1 MSDEPVESTPAP
13 TAGVDDNLLARAREA
28 AAGHPGLEDAL
39 RRLDALDEVDLEQ
52 HPAEF
57 DAIHRALR
65 AALADAGQEQAPD
78 GP

>member
-1 MSDEPVESTPAP
+1 MSDEPVESTSAA
-13 TAGVDDNLLARAREA
+13 TAGVDDDLLARAREA

-39 RRLDALDEVDLEQ
+39 RRLDALDQVDLEQ

>member
-1 MSDEPVESTPAP
+1 MSDEPVESTSAA
-13 TAGVDDNLLARAREA
+13 TAGVDDDLLARAREA

>member
-1 MSDEPVESTPAP
+1 MSDEQVEPTIAP
-13 TAGVDDNLLARAREA
+13 TTGAGDDLLARAREA

-39 RRLDALDEVDLEQ
+39 RRLDALDDVDLEQ

-78 GP
+78 GS

>member
-1 MSDEPVESTPAP
+1 MSEEPAESTSAA
-13 TAGVDDNLLARAREA
+13 TAGVDDDLLARAREA

>member
-1 MSDEPVESTPAP
+1 MSDEPVESTSAA
-13 TAGVDDNLLARAREA
+13 TAGVDDDLLARAREA
-28 AAGHPGLEDAL
+28 AAGHPGLEEAL
-39 RRLDALDEVDLEQ
+39 SRLDALDEVDLEQ

>member
-1 MSDEPVESTPAP
+1 MSDEQVEP
-13 TAGVDDNLLARAREA
+13 TTARPTGVDDDLLARAREA
-28 AAGHPGLEDAL
+28 ASGHPGLEDAL
-39 RRLDALDEVDLEQ
+39 RRLEALDEVDLEQ

-65 AALADAGQEQAPD
+65 AALADAGQDQAPD

>member
-1 MSDEPVESTPAP
+1 MSDEPVESTSAP
-13 TAGVDDNLLARAREA
+13 TGGVDDNLLARAREA

>member
-1 MSDEPVESTPAP
+1 MSDEQVEP
-13 TAGVDDNLLARAREA
+13 TTARSAGVDDDLLARAREA
-28 AAGHPGLEDAL
+28 GAGHPGLEDAL
-39 RRLDALDEVDLEQ
+39 RRLEALDEVDLEQ

-65 AALADAGQEQAPD
+65 AALADAGQDQAPD